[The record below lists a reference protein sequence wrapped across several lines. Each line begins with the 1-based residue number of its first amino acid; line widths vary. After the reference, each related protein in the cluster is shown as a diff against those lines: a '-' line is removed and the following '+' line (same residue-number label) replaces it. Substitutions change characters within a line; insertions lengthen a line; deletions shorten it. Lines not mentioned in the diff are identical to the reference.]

1 MSAIANLVVKLGAQT
16 RGFDRAMQRSRGGL
30 NRLGTAAGATGA
42 MIQSALMPLAGV
54 AGLVKLT
61 TVGEQFNRKM
71 RQSTAIMGDLS
82 QAMRVDM
89 RQAAF
94 AVAKDTKFAA
104 SEVAQSY
111 YFLVSAGLDARR
123 SIAALPQVAT
133 FAQAGMFDLAR
144 ATDILTDAQSAM
156 GLASADAA
164 KHMTN
169 MGRVGDV
176 VVAAAKKANA
186 SVEQFGEA
194 LMNKGA
200 LAAKLAGMELEE
212 VTAILMVMADKGFAK
227 GAEGGQAVW
236 MALRDLKTKAVEN
249 KAAFWKMGIA
259 VDAGGGKM
267 AKMADIMEDMTR
279 VLGKL
284 NPLAQQEALSKL
296 GLPSKSL
303 APILTLLGEADR
315 LRDFEKYLQRAG
327 GTMEAVANKQ
337 LTPMQ
342 KGWAKL
348 SATITEVA
356 SGLTKSMGPG
366 VQGALELAAKA
377 TWGLAFAFRLLRL
390 GAVSAEYAMVRMLA
404 SAVTVASKMPI
415 AGRALRTVAAE
426 IRAVAASL
434 LEDVTT
440 QSAEAWDVW
449 DSGPAKAAGD
459 EADKLASNME
469 RAAKASEGFGSPI
482 ADAIEPL
489 VDINKA
495 ALDLA
500 DTLTGQWSEDADL
513 FGLEGRQRDIA
524 AVRRLIEEGDDTYT
538 REALADLEF
547 LDAKLS
553 RLEQKAAGVEF
564 GKGLTTP
571 LDKLERAQRDIAKW
585 QDVGALDDNQAAR
598 GTEDARQKYL
608 ESVGLDISKKLSPQE
623 KIDEVSSK
631 IDEAIAR
638 GAMTFEEGERALAN
652 AREGIKSE
660 ANGSRTAGAEGK
672 NTVGA
677 YSRIVQA
684 MMGRND
690 PQKQVVKNTAK
701 IAASSEKTAEATQG
715 LKALGAQS
723 VIEIP
728 GG

>member
-1 MSAIANLVVKLGAQT
+1 VSAIANLVVKLGAQT

>member
-1 MSAIANLVVKLGAQT
+1 VSAIANLVVKLGAQT
-16 RGFDRAMQRSRGGL
+16 RGFDSAMNRSRGGL

-169 MGRVGDV
+169 MRRVGDV

-440 QSAEAWDVW
+440 QSDEAWDVW